1 MFFSD
6 SQVTLA
12 WIQGMPRSY
21 KPFVLCRVSKIQS
34 NSNPADWYHCP
45 TAENVADDLTKGIT
59 PNELNGRWF
68 NGPSFLTL
76 PEEQWPMEMGIP
88 DAQEVNKERRK
99 VTVAC
104 PVTVAHPILDCQRY
118 AKWKRIVRVTAYIQR
133 FGRNDEN
140 TQPELGPLTGEEL
153 QAAEEYWLEQA
164 QSSLFQRMKKGD
176 FKTLSPYVD
185 DKKLIR
191 VGGRVDPS
199 LVSYDNERPVL
210 LPYNSHISKVIIR
223 DAHQVG
229 HNGVAAT
236 VAKTRK
242 KYWIIKAHRIA
253 KVIKSHCTVCREIE
267 AKVETQLMANLPKFR
282 LQPHTPPFLYSSLDY
297 FGPLKVKVGRNKT
310 CKHYDVVFTCL
321 NTRAIHCE
329 LAVDASAMELM
340 QVLRRFFSYRGYPMF
355 ILSDNG
361 TQMVGAENE
370 LRLMIKGWN
379 VKQLK
384 EFCAERSIKWQF
396 TTPLAPHQNGATE
409 AMVKTIKTAL
419 KKAIGDAVLAPFE
432 LYTCLLE
439 ITNLVNQRPIGR
451 IPTDPDDGSY
461 LCPNDILLGRA
472 TSTIPQGPF
481 RQTENPRHRFEFCQR
496 IVEAFWKKWSRDVLP
511 QLVPRKKWNAESRNV
526 KVNDCVVLAD
536 PNALRGKWE
545 TGRIVQV
552 FPGQDGLVRNVMMI

>member
-1 MFFSD
+1 M
-6 SQVTLA
+6 
-12 WIQGMPRSY
+12 
-21 KPFVLCRVSKIQS
+21 
-34 NSNPADWYHCP
+34 
-45 TAENVADDLTKGIT
+45 
-59 PNELNGRWF
+59 
-68 NGPSFLTL
+68 
-76 PEEQWPMEMGIP
+76 
-88 DAQEVNKERRK
+88 
-99 VTVAC
+99 
-104 PVTVAHPILDCQRY
+104 
-118 AKWKRIVRVTAYIQR
+118 
-133 FGRNDEN
+133 
-140 TQPELGPLTGEEL
+140 GPLTGEEL
-153 QAAEEYWLEQA
+153 QAAEEYWLKHA

-185 DKKLIR
+185 NKKLIR

-253 KVIKSHCTVCREIE
+253 KVIKSRCTVCREIE

-297 FGPLKVKVGRNKT
+297 FGTLKVKVGRNKT
-310 CKHYDVVFTCL
+310 CKHYGVVVTCL

-340 QVLRRFFSYRGYPMF
+340 QVLRRFFSYRGYPKF

-361 TQMVGAENE
+361 TQMVGTENE

-379 VKQLK
+379 VQQLK

-396 TTPLAPHQNGATE
+396 TTPLAPHQNGATK

-496 IVEAFWKKWSRDVLP
+496 YPIW
-511 QLVPRKKWNAESRNV
+511 
-526 KVNDCVVLAD
+526 
-536 PNALRGKWE
+536 
-545 TGRIVQV
+545 
-552 FPGQDGLVRNVMMI
+552 